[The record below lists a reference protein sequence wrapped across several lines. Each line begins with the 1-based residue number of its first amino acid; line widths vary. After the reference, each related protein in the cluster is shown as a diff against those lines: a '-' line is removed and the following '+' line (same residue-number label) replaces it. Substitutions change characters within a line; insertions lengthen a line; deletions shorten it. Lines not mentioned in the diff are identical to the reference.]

1 MNIEENI
8 FKRYFPD
15 YKKLINFGFVDKKD
29 FYFYEKNFL
38 NNQFKA
44 EIFIYKKGNIKG
56 RVIDKENDE
65 EYSLFRVPSAEG
77 EFVGKV
83 KDEFEK
89 ILIDIRENCFKKD
102 YFIYPQTNRITDLI
116 IKKYNTQPEFPWE
129 KYDGAGIF
137 RNKTTEKWFALIM
150 NIDKSKIIKN
160 KKGLVEILNIKLSK
174 DHIKEYTEKENFYPA
189 YHMNKIHWLTI
200 ILDDSVKD
208 EKILELIE
216 ESFGF
221 SKGKKE

>member
-1 MNIEENI
+1 MKRKEILNDYYENSCDEDG
-8 FKRYFPD
+8 R
-15 YKKLINFGFVDKKD
+15 LI
-29 FYFYEKNFL
+29 YE
-38 NNQFKA
+38 
-44 EIFIYKKGNIKG
+44 
-56 RVIDKENDE
+56 
-65 EYSLFRVPSAEG
+65 
-77 EFVGKV
+77 V

-102 YFIYPQTNRITDLI
+102 YFIYPQTNRITNLI

-137 RNKTTEKWFALIM
+137 RNKDSKKWFALIM
-150 NIDKSKIIKN
+150 DTDKSKIIKN

-174 DHIKEYTEKENFYPA
+174 DHIKEYIEKENFYPA

-216 ESFGF
+216 ESYDFQ
-221 SKGKKE
+221 KGRKNKTINYTVIASVSEAIYTPVIARNVCDEAIH